1 MYVPNVI
8 KCGKQMIQINN
19 KIINNKIINN
29 KIINNKIINNKII
42 NNKIYKKLY
51 KI

>member
-8 KCGKQMIQINN
+8 KCGKQMIQPN
-19 KIINNKIINN
+19 KIIKYKII
-29 KIINNKIINNKII
+29 K
-42 NNKIYKKLY
+42 Y